1 MTRHISISED
11 LYEVDSVLPHGASVL
26 VSLRPKPPGQG
37 LECDR
42 RYITLTISREALSHI
57 AMKGIMADI
66 DRVFPFGSALPVEVF
81 EKTNMGGEQCDVC
94 NASLER
100 GYTTLVE
107 AVEEPSL
114 EEPSL
119 EEPAPPTL
127 TGVFVRVCS
136 QKCHLDGE
144 RLLDTRVAAA
154 RARLCTLCGKRPR
167 KGGYDDLHCQ
177 ECDDRAEEEEAVLGT
192 EPFYEWV
199 LAAIRAARRVY
210 ETSRTG
216 CCLHITLDD
225 GNVED
230 HSLDF
235 CHEEATKKNHKECLV
250 AVATLRPLSI
260 NMRKLVYGAH

>member
-11 LYEVDSVLPHGASVL
+11 LYEVDSLSPQGASIL
-26 VSLRPKPPGQG
+26 VSLRPKPHGQSPR
-37 LECDR
+37 DR
-42 RYITLTISREALSHI
+42 QYITLTISREALSHI

-66 DRVFPFGSALPVEVF
+66 DRVFGLPEILN
-81 EKTNMGGEQCDVC
+81 K
-94 NASLER
+94 
-100 GYTTLVE
+100 
-107 AVEEPSL
+107 P
-114 EEPSL
+114 
-119 EEPAPPTL
+119 
-127 TGVFVRVCS
+127 
-136 QKCHLDGE
+136 
-144 RLLDTRVAAA
+144 
-154 RARLCTLCGKRPR
+154 CTLCGKRPR

-192 EPFYEWV
+192 EPFYEHV

-210 ETSRTG
+210 ETSPTG